1 MVVLKKV
8 DVAILGCTGTVGQR
22 LVSML
27 YNHPWFDIAVLAASE
42 RSAGKKYGEVAGEKW
57 HLPTEIPEEVA
68 SMEVVDVTVRDAEAT
83 LVFSALPADV
93 ARKVEP
99 EFAEAGCVVSS
110 NASAFRMEEDVPLI
124 IPEVNPDH
132 LKLVDVQRERRGWQG
147 CIVTDPNCTTI
158 GLVIA
163 LKPIYDH
170 YGLERV
176 YVATMQAVS
185 GAGLPGVP
193 SLMIIDNIIPYIS
206 GEEEK
211 VIRESRKI
219 LGKLDG
225 GRVVPADFKVEAS
238 CNRVPVLDGHTES
251 VFLVTESEIDVEEV
265 KEVFRKFRGE
275 PQKLKLPS
283 APEQPIIVRDEIDR
297 PQPRLDRMAGSVP
310 GMSVNVGRIRRGSE
324 PNSLAF
330 TVLSHNTIRGAAGAA
345 ILNAELMM
353 AYNMVRG
360 G

>member
-1 MVVLKKV
+1 
-8 DVAILGCTGTVGQR
+8 
-22 LVSML
+22 
-27 YNHPWFDIAVLAASE
+27 
-42 RSAGKKYGEVAGEKW
+42 
-57 HLPTEIPEEVA
+57 
-68 SMEVVDVTVRDAEAT
+68 
-83 LVFSALPADV
+83 
-93 ARKVEP
+93 
-99 EFAEAGCVVSS
+99 
-110 NASAFRMEEDVPLI
+110 
-124 IPEVNPDH
+124 
-132 LKLVDVQRERRGWQG
+132 
-147 CIVTDPNCTTI
+147 DPNCTTI

>member
-238 CNRVPVLDGHTES
+238 CNRV
-251 VFLVTESEIDVEEV
+251 
-265 KEVFRKFRGE
+265 
-275 PQKLKLPS
+275 
-283 APEQPIIVRDEIDR
+283 
-297 PQPRLDRMAGSVP
+297 
-310 GMSVNVGRIRRGSE
+310 
-324 PNSLAF
+324 
-330 TVLSHNTIRGAAGAA
+330 
-345 ILNAELMM
+345 
-353 AYNMVRG
+353 
-360 G
+360 